1 MKLDTPR
8 FPSRR
13 ARAAAGLLAAGAL
26 MALPAA
32 GQAAVMTLGSDL
44 AKEANVFEA
53 HGADAAFWNTS
64 IDGSPGAMPA
74 DGQVTFIRVKGSVV
88 DDPRHRRYSGTKPL
102 DPQFHFQVLHPISGG
117 RQMRVMLSSAPFRL
131 PVTID
136 GAGDAD
142 TQQISGYKP
151 VNLCVEKGDY
161 VDFNDIGG
169 HEWSWPE
176 RSTIDGM
183 HVQVFS
189 RTPNSIVGFYSKNN
203 GTNINSEWTP
213 DTFNRGQ
220 ELLMQT
226 KLVTGPD
233 ASDICPGGYSQ
244 HIFKGLNIKARSASL
259 SARKQ
264 TVKVAAQ
271 CPVSTYGSCKGVL
284 TLRAPVNGVMTTL
297 GGVPFNVRSAFGTSL
312 LVKLSDSMTKK
323 VMKLG
328 GLKATVTADARDNP
342 DDDKRADP
350 AVPVQK
356 RTTRGTISIS
366 PSS

>member
-1 MKLDTPR
+1 MRFDTSR
-8 FPSRR
+8 ISSRR
-13 ARAAAGLLAAGAL
+13 ARVAASILAAAAAL
-26 MALPAA
+26 ALPAA
-32 GQAAVMTLGSDL
+32 GHAAVMTLGSDL
-44 AKEANVFEA
+44 TQEANIVEA
-53 HGADAAFWNTS
+53 HGADAAFWNTL
-64 IDGSPGAMPA
+64 IGGKPGAMPA
-74 DGQVTFIRVKGSVV
+74 DGQVTFIRVKGTVI
-88 DDPRHRRYSGTKPL
+88 DDPRHRRYSDTKPL
-102 DPQFHFQVLHPISGG
+102 DPMFHFQVLHPISSG

-131 PVTID
+131 PVVINGD
-136 GAGDAD
+136 NDAD

-189 RTPNSIVGFYSKNN
+189 RTPDSTVGFYSKNN

-213 DTFNRGQ
+213 QAFNQGE

-226 KLVTGPD
+226 KLATGPD

-244 HIFKGLNIKARSASL
+244 HIFKGLTIKARSASL
-259 SARKQ
+259 SARKR

-284 TLRAPVNGVMTTL
+284 VLKAPINGVLTTL
-297 GGVPFNVRSAFGTSL
+297 GGVPFNVRYAYGTSL
-312 LVKLSDSMTKK
+312 LVKLSDRITKK
-323 VMKLG
+323 IIKLG
-328 GLKATVTADARDNP
+328 GVKATVTADARDDP
-342 DDDKRADP
+342 DGDKRADP

>member
-1 MKLDTPR
+1 MRTDTSR
-8 FPSRR
+8 FPARR
-13 ARAAAGLLAAGAL
+13 ARAAAVLLAAAAL

-32 GQAAVMTLGSDL
+32 GHAAVMTLGSDL
-44 AKEANVFEA
+44 SKEANVVEA
-53 HGADAAFWNTS
+53 HGADAAFWNTL
-64 IDGSPGAMPA
+64 IDGQPGAMPA
-74 DGQVTFIRVKGSVV
+74 DGQVTFIRVKGVV
-88 DDPRHRRYSGTKPL
+88 IDSPRHRRYTDTKPL
-102 DPQFHFQVLHPISGG
+102 DPQFHFQVLHPITSG

-136 GAGDAD
+136 GDNSAD

-189 RTPNSIVGFYSKNN
+189 RTPGSTVGFYSKNN

-213 DTFNRGQ
+213 QAFNQGE

-226 KLVTGPD
+226 KLATGPD
-233 ASDICPGGYSQ
+233 ATDICPGGYAQ

-259 SARKQ
+259 SGRKK

-284 TLRAPVNGVMTTL
+284 TLKAPINGVMTTL
-297 GGVPFNVRSAFGTSL
+297 GGVPFKVKYSYGTSL
-312 LVKLSDSMTKK
+312 LVKLSDRMTKRIL
-323 VMKLG
+323 KLG
-328 GLKATVTADARDNP
+328 GVKATATATARDNP

-350 AVPVQK
+350 AVPVQRK
-356 RTTRGTISIS
+356 ITRGTIKIS

>member
-1 MKLDTPR
+1 M
-8 FPSRR
+8 
-13 ARAAAGLLAAGAL
+13 AAAALL
-26 MALPAA
+26 ALPAS
-32 GQAAVMTLGSDL
+32 GHAAVMTIGSDL
-44 AKEANVFEA
+44 TKEANVFEA

-64 IDGSPGAMPA
+64 IDGQPGAIPA
-74 DGQVTFIRVKGSVV
+74 DGQITFIRVKGSVV

-131 PVTID
+131 PVTLD
-136 GAGDAD
+136 GDSSAE

-151 VNLCVEKGDY
+151 VNLCVRKGDY

-189 RTPNSIVGFYSKNN
+189 RTPGSTVGFYSKNN

-213 DTFNRGQ
+213 AAFNQGE
-220 ELLMQT
+220 ELLMQM
-226 KLVTGPD
+226 KLATAPD
-233 ASDICPGGYSQ
+233 ASDICEGGYMQ
-244 HIFKGLNIKARSASL
+244 HIFRGLNVKARSASL
-259 SARKQ
+259 SARKR
-264 TVKVAAQ
+264 TVKVAVN

-284 TLRAPVNGVMTTL
+284 VLKAPINGTLTTL
-297 GGVPFNVRSAFGTSL
+297 GGVPFNVRSSYGASL
-312 LVKLSDSMTKK
+312 LVKLSDQITKK
-323 VMKLG
+323 VLKLG
-328 GLKATVTADARDNP
+328 GVKATVTADAH
-342 DDDKRADP
+342 DDPRNDKRAHP
-350 AVPVQK
+350 TVPVQK
-356 RTTRGTISIS
+356 KTTRGAIRIS

>member
-1 MKLDTPR
+1 MR
-8 FPSRR
+8 FNTSPFSGRR
-13 ARAAAGLLAAGAL
+13 ARAAAIALAAGAL
-26 MALPAA
+26 LALPSA
-32 GQAAVMTLGSDL
+32 GHGAVMTLGSDL
-44 AKEANVFEA
+44 KKEANIVEA
-53 HGADAAFWNTS
+53 HGADAAFWNTR
-64 IDGSPGAMPA
+64 IDGRPGAMPA
-74 DGQVTFIRVKGSVV
+74 DGQVTFIRVKGVV
-88 DDPRHRRYSGTKPL
+88 IDDPRDRRYSDTKPL
-102 DPQFHFQVLHPISGG
+102 DPQFHFQVLHPISSG

-136 GAGDAD
+136 GNPDAN

-169 HEWSWPE
+169 HEWSWPR

-189 RTPNSIVGFYSKNN
+189 RTPDSTVGFYTKNN

-213 DTFNRGQ
+213 MAFNQGE

-226 KLVTGPD
+226 RLATGPD
-233 ASDICPGGYSQ
+233 ATDICKGGYAQ

-259 SARKQ
+259 SARKR
-264 TVKVAAQ
+264 TVKVAVQ

-284 TLRAPVNGVMTTL
+284 VLKAPINGAMTTL
-297 GGVPFNVRSAFGTSL
+297 GGVPFNVRYSYGTSL
-312 LVKLSDSMTKK
+312 MVKLSETMTSRLLKI
-323 VMKLG
+323 G
-328 GLKATVTADARDNP
+328 GVKATVAADAH
-342 DDDKRADP
+342 DDPRSDGRADP

-356 RTTRGTISIS
+356 KTTRGTIQIS